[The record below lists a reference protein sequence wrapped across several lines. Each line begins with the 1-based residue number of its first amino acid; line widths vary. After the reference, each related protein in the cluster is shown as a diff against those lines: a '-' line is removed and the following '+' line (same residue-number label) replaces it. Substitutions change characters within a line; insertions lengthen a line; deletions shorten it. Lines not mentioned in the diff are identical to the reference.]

1 MNKIKAS
8 FTHFLLSALFITMFF
23 LFVYFI
29 WYQQVYFKI
38 SGVIEPLKL
47 LLIVDVILGP
57 LLTFMIYKK
66 GKKNL
71 KFDLM
76 IIILFQILAF
86 IYGAYSIYLGK
97 PSLVIHRTGYLEV
110 ISENSIN
117 YTELSDEMKK
127 ANYWF
132 RPIYSKIEGGD
143 LSPISKAKDYLN
155 LVIPFDI
162 NQKAS
167 FSRPLSSTQI
177 ENTFKKSKIEIKNRI
192 NSLLD
197 KSDEYIFYE
206 LKYGEL
212 FGVLVM
218 DENGLNMLEI
228 LIP

>member
-1 MNKIKAS
+1 
-8 FTHFLLSALFITMFF
+8 MFF

-29 WYQQVYFKI
+29 WYQQIYFKI

-66 GKKNL
+66 GKKDL

-76 IIILFQILAF
+76 IIILLQLLAF

-132 RPIYSKIEGGD
+132 RPIYGKIEGGD
-143 LSPISKAKDYLN
+143 LSPISEAQDYLN

-177 ENTFKKSKIEIKNRI
+177 ENTFKKSNIEIKNRM

-197 KSDEYIFYE
+197 KSEEYIFYE
-206 LKYGEL
+206 LKYGEF
-212 FGVLVM
+212 FGVLLINK
-218 DENGLNMLEI
+218 NGLNMLEI